1 MHNLIKFII
10 ISGLC
15 LPVYAQT
22 VSTIFGN
29 VEENNPVILSLME
42 CNAMERLKHID
53 QSGPQPYFSSGY
65 PSFSRYDHSLGVY
78 ALLKKFGVSEKEQIA
93 GLLHDASHTVFS
105 HIGDMVFHNGNKRT
119 ASYQDSIHE
128 WYLAQMGVDG
138 ILQMHKLGIKD
149 VLPDNHEFT
158 ALEQDYPDMS
168 ADRIEYNLHTGI
180 VLNDLT
186 YEDVQDIL
194 AALRFDDNKWYFID
208 PLPAKRFARLSTYYN
223 KSFWGS
229 HSNSALYA
237 ITAAAIK
244 RAFALGVINRDD
256 FHFGVDQD
264 VVNKLSLAEDKQLI
278 ELVEIMS
285 NFENYYRPADPT
297 DYDLYI
303 PVKMRGID
311 PLVLHDNDLVR
322 LSQLSYDYNNELINT
337 RRYCKEGIYIKFVN
351 INNKEVLT
359 SIKDLNF

>member
-1 MHNLIKFII
+1 MQNFIKFII
-10 ISGLC
+10 LSGLC

-22 VSTIFGN
+22 VATIFGN
-29 VEENNPVILSLME
+29 IEENNQLILALIES
-42 CNAMERLKHID
+42 NAMQRLKHID
-53 QSGPQPYFSSGY
+53 QSGPQPYFASGF

-78 ALLKKFGVSEKEQIA
+78 ALLKKFEVSEKEQIA

-105 HIGDMVFHNGNKRT
+105 HIGDMVFHNGEKRT

-138 ILQMHKLGIKD
+138 ILQAQKLTISD
-149 VLPDNHEFT
+149 ILPDNHEFT

-186 YEDVQDIL
+186 YEDCQSIL
-194 AALRFDDNKWYFID
+194 ASLRFDDDKWYFID
-208 PLPAKRFARLSTYYN
+208 PLPAKRFARLSSYYN

-229 HSNSALYA
+229 HSNCALYA

-244 RAFALGVINRDD
+244 RAFAIGVINKDD

-264 VVNKLSLAEDKQLI
+264 VVNKLSLAEDKQI
-278 ELVEIMS
+278 IALVEIMS
-285 NFENYYRPADPT
+285 NFENYYDPADAS
-297 DYDLYI
+297 DYDLHI
-303 PVKMRGID
+303 PIKMRGID

-322 LSQLSYDYNNELINT
+322 LSKLSYDFNNELILT
-337 RRYCKEGIYIKFVN
+337 RNYCKDGIYLKFKN
-351 INNKEVLT
+351 ISDKDVLAT
-359 SIKDLNF
+359 IRNLNF